1 MKMMNKKLLTII
13 IGASLLPTMANAD
26 IDGTPLT
33 TKIKTSS
40 RVEATTELYSVG
52 HRSVIDIKSWHKTV
66 DGKQSDI
73 TSTSILTSRML
84 IGPKNGQEIFVY
96 DNNYGANE
104 QLLYECNIYT
114 EYYHHYYL

>member
-1 MKMMNKKLLTII
+1 
-13 IGASLLPTMANAD
+13 MANAD
-26 IDGTPLT
+26 IDGTLLP

-52 HRSVIDIKSWHKTV
+52 HRPVIDIKSWHKTV

-84 IGPKNGQEIFVY
+84 IGPKMDKKYLITIITLVLMNNHYMSAIF
-96 DNNYGANE
+96 
-104 QLLYECNIYT
+104 I
-114 EYYHHYYL
+114 